1 MNAMKDTA
9 EWICREQWVQHNKL
23 IVGLDDDDVRQ
34 MLVTRMAAG
43 DPAELI
49 RPKIIDFRLMI

>member
-1 MNAMKDTA
+1 MKDTA

-43 DPAELI
+43 DPVELI